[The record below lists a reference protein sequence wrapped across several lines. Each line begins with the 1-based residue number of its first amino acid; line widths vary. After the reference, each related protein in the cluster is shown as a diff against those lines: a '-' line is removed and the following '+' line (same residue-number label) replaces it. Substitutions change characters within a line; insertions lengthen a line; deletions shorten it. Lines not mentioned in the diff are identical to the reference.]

1 MTSPQKGPVRKA
13 IERVLARAE
22 KPLSRAE
29 ICERSGQTSEAVGVA
44 LWAMMDAGDCYSDNK
59 RPTAR
64 YTAEPQTAPVPKLP
78 TPRAFNYQT
87 APLYV
92 PHELRPFEGRPGA
105 MDAHRLPSLINGVRV
120 TR

>member
-13 IERVLARAE
+13 IERVLSRAE
-22 KPLSRAE
+22 MPLSREE
-29 ICERSGQTSEAVGVA
+29 ICERTGYTGDEVGTA
-44 LWAMMDAGDCYSDNK
+44 LSAMVTVGDCYTDGK
-59 RPTAR
+59 RRPAR

-92 PHELRPFEGRPGA
+92 PRELRPFEGRPGA

-120 TR
+120 AR

>member
-22 KPLSRAE
+22 KPLSRVE

-44 LWAMMDAGDCYSDNK
+44 LWAMMEVGDCYSDNK

-64 YTAEPQTAPVPKLP
+64 YSAQPQTAPVPKVP
-78 TPRAFNYQT
+78 TERAFDLRT
-87 APLYV
+87 APNYV
-92 PHELRPFEGRPGA
+92 PRELRPFEGRPGA

>member
-1 MTSPQKGPVRKA
+1 MSKKGEARIA
-13 IERVLARAE
+13 IERVLAKAE
-22 KPLSRAE
+22 MPLSRAE
-29 ICERSGQTSEAVGVA
+29 ICERSGRTADEVRCA
-44 LWAMMDAGDCYSDNK
+44 LSAMVTNGDCYTDG
-59 RPTAR
+59 RRHPAR
-64 YTAEPQTAPVPKLP
+64 YTAEPQTA
-78 TPRAFNYQT
+78 PRAFNYQT